1 MKARQWRLF
10 SNSFESSFTAESP
23 SHPTQEDVKHEI
35 AWSDSDSEDRKN
47 SSAEVKSSDVVSE
60 EKIPLSTQSVK
71 QQQNQGSVSLQKIP
85 SFFYFP
91 SLVMWLSSTK
101 CLFLRRTSM
110 NLTQTMNH
118 LQNNLIT
125 RYTAVLF

>member
-47 SSAEVKSSDVVSE
+47 SSAKSSDVVSE
-60 EKIPLSTQSVK
+60 EKIPLSAKSVK
-71 QQQNQGSVSLQKIP
+71 QQQQNQGSVSL
-85 SFFYFP
+85 
-91 SLVMWLSSTK
+91 
-101 CLFLRRTSM
+101 
-110 NLTQTMNH
+110 
-118 LQNNLIT
+118 
-125 RYTAVLF
+125 